1 MFIVIIGIPG
11 ETTCMIVFY
20 FNKMIMTDPATMITE
35 PINFFVIFSSLN
47 IRYPKKILT
56 IVESWN
62 KANA

>member
-1 MFIVIIGIPG
+1 MY
-11 ETTCMIVFY
+11 Y